1 MGKNKK
7 SRENNPKPSPK
18 ASTSQEVNASSAA
31 LKRLISRM
39 RADVRKM
46 ESASEDLARLIE
58 RQGRT
63 ANQFSIQL
71 AQLEE
76 ENSDKNSD
84 VNSKK

>member
-7 SRENNPKPSPK
+7 NRENKPISK
-18 ASTSQEVNASSAA
+18 TSNSQEVNASSAA
-31 LKRLISRM
+31 LKRLIARM
-39 RADVRKM
+39 RADVRRM
-46 ESASEDLARLIE
+46 ESISEDLARLIE
-58 RQGRT
+58 RHGRT

-76 ENSDKNSD
+76 ENSD